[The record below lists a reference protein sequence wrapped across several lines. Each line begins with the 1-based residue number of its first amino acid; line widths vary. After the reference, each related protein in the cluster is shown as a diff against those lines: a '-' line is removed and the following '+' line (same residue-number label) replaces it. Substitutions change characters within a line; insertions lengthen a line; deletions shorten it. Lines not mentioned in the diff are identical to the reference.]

1 MKSLDQESIAS
12 LLTVAVPTG
21 IVLPFIAYIVYIAL
35 LDAVVDAFEDF
46 LIDLLEFVDS
56 SFCVFYRNFL
66 RLDVY
71 E

>member
-1 MKSLDQESIAS
+1 MKSLDQKSIVS
-12 LLTVAVPTG
+12 LLTVAAPAG
-21 IVLPFIAYIVYIAL
+21 IVLPFIAYIAL

-56 SFCVFYRNFL
+56 SFRVFYRNFF
-66 RLDVY
+66 RLDVH